1 MQALIEEV
9 RNCKK
14 LANLLSTT
22 YIKDFNVLR
31 KMLNHFLITS
41 FNNLTLVGLKH
52 A

>member
-31 KMLNHFLITS
+31 KMLNNFFSTN
-41 FNNLTLVGLKH
+41 FNNLTLIGFKYT
-52 A
+52 